1 MNDPVLIVDD
11 SATIRMQVKR
21 ILTENQL
28 TVVEACDGADAWE
41 KLSAGGR
48 YSLVISDINMPRMNG
63 IELLERMRGA
73 GNATPILMLTA
84 EGAAELV
91 AKARQLG
98 ASGWLL
104 KPVNAQHLQSALSKF
119 VAQQPGA
126 R

>member
-28 TVVEACDGADAWE
+28 TVVEAFDGADAWE

-63 IELLERMRGA
+63 IELLERMRST

-84 EGAAELV
+84 EGAAELI

-104 KPVNAQHLQSALSKF
+104 KPVNAQHLQSALNKF